1 MTPHIW
7 HFRKNS
13 DRRFRQGHPWV
24 YSNEILESPK
34 GLEPGALVELRDPS
48 GGFLARGYGNP
59 HSLIAFR
66 ELTRDPELK
75 TPDSVEAF
83 TQKLRQAITLR
94 ISAGL
99 QASSF
104 RACFGESDQL
114 PGLVIDR
121 YKTDQGQVLVIQAHT
136 AGIDVRIPAIIE
148 ALEKLVGENLFQTP
162 WSQTAI
168 VLRNDMGVRK
178 LEGLTEQEPQVFR
191 KAGFAHLEETQIKVG
206 EHLFWTDLIN
216 GQKTG
221 FFLDQASNIKKGV
234 ELFGRA
240 FAEGLELGKRPL
252 KILDLCCYVGQW
264 SSSLARSLVKQ
275 GVSVEVTAVDASQKA
290 LDFTARNLD
299 KISFKTAKADVLK
312 DLASWPK
319 GEFDLIV
326 CDPPALIK
334 SRKDIPTGT
343 HAYLKLNTEVFR
355 LIRRGGGVISCS
367 CSGLLPE
374 SDFVATLAKA
384 SQRHGASVSWI
395 GRGSQSPD
403 HPVLSSFT
411 EGAYLK
417 AWFGISH

>member
-1 MTPHIW
+1 MTTHIW
-7 HFRKNS
+7 HFRKNL

-34 GLEPGALVELRDPS
+34 GIDPGALIELRDPS
-48 GGFLARGYGNP
+48 GGFLARGYGNS

-75 TPDSVEAF
+75 APDSVEAI

-94 ISAGL
+94 IRAGL
-99 QASSF
+99 GASSF
-104 RACFGESDQL
+104 RACFGEADQL
-114 PGLVIDR
+114 PGLVVDR
-121 YKTDQGQVLVIQAHT
+121 YKTESGQVLVIQAHT
-136 AGIDVRIPAIIE
+136 AGIDVRIPTIIE
-148 ALEKLVGENLFQTP
+148 ALETIINENLLQVP
-162 WSQTAI
+162 WIQTAI

-191 KAGFAHLEETQIKVG
+191 ESGFTNLAETRIVVG
-206 EHLFWTDLIN
+206 DQFFWTDLIA

-221 FFLDQASNIKKGV
+221 FFLDQASNIKKGM
-234 ELFGRA
+234 ELFGRS
-240 FAEGLELGKRPL
+240 FAEGFSLGKRSL
-252 KILDLCCYVGQW
+252 RILDLCCYVGQW
-264 SSSLARSLVKQ
+264 GSSLARNLVKQ
-275 GVSVEVTAVDASQKA
+275 GVTVEVTVVDASQRA

-299 KISFKTAKADVLK
+299 KINFKAVKADVLK

-319 GEFDLIV
+319 QEFDLIV

-334 SRKDIPTGT
+334 SRKDLPAGT
-343 HAYLKLNTEVFR
+343 HAYLKLNSEVFR
-355 LIRRGGGVISCS
+355 LIRRGGGVVSCS
-367 CSGLLPE
+367 CSGLLSE

-384 SQRHGASVSWI
+384 SQRQDASVSWI

-403 HPVLSSFT
+403 HPVLSSFM
-411 EGAYLK
+411 EGSYLK